1 MTSHPQD
8 LSLREQARLIADGQL
23 TPAELTT
30 ATLERID
37 ARNGALHAVIETFP
51 EQALASTS
59 PGPLHGVPLTVKD
72 MFSLP
77 WRGYHNGTRH
87 EIGPRVAA
95 GPVKRLTEAGAV
107 IVGVDNQHELGMGT
121 TGVFSPHGAA
131 ANPWN
136 TAHCAGGSSGGSA
149 AAVAGRLVAGAIG
162 SDSGGS
168 TRLPAGWCGVVG
180 LKLSYRA
187 LPYDGYTGA
196 NSTLSAP
203 GVFARDSADARL
215 VAEALLA
222 RELLAADASGLTI
235 GVVDDPYWQD
245 IDPEV
250 DAACHA
256 ALDLLALPVRQAEI
270 AFAALGGPA
279 GALRAGAELG
289 GAVPE
294 QIVRELQPVTRGLL
308 QFVAMQPARRLV
320 KADRVRARLRQEL
333 NAAFASCDLLAWPT
347 NPAPAPPIAAP
358 VLALP
363 SGPVPADG
371 PNIRQATLANL
382 AGVPAVSL
390 PVGMHSSGLPIGLQ
404 LIAPWGQEA
413 RLLDAV
419 AHFEAASEHRWA
431 TAQPAIG

>member
-1 MTSHPQD
+1 
-8 LSLREQARLIADGQL
+8 
-23 TPAELTT
+23 
-30 ATLERID
+30 
-37 ARNGALHAVIETFP
+37 
-51 EQALASTS
+51 
-59 PGPLHGVPLTVKD
+59 LHGVPLTVKD

-87 EIGPRVAA
+87 ELGLRVAA
-95 GPVKRLTEAGAV
+95 GPVRRLMDAGAV
-107 IVGVDNQHELGMGT
+107 VVGVDNQHELGMGT

-136 TAHCAGGSSGGSA
+136 VAHCAGGSSGGSA
-149 AAVAGRLVAGAIG
+149 AGVAGRLVAGAIG

-180 LKLSYRA
+180 LKLSYGA

-203 GVFARDSADARL
+203 GVFARDSDDARL
-215 VAEALLA
+215 LAEALLA
-222 RELLAADASGLTI
+222 RELPSADASRLTV
-235 GVVDDPYWQD
+235 GVADEPYWQD
-245 IDPEV
+245 LDPEV
-250 DAACHA
+250 DVACRA
-256 ALDLLALPVRQAEI
+256 ALQLMTLPVREVTI

-279 GALRAGAELG
+279 GAVRAGAELG

-294 QIVRELQPVTRGLL
+294 RIVRELQPVTRGLL
-308 QFVAMQPARRLV
+308 QYVAMQPARRLV
-320 KADRVRARLRQEL
+320 KADRVRARLRLEL
-333 NAAFASCDLLAWPT
+333 KAAFARCDLLAWPT

-358 VLALP
+358 VLQLP
-363 SGPVPADG
+363 SGPAPADG

-404 LIAPWGQEA
+404 LLAPWGQEA

-419 AHFEAASEHRWA
+419 AHFEAASAGRWA
-431 TAQPAIG
+431 TAATAIG